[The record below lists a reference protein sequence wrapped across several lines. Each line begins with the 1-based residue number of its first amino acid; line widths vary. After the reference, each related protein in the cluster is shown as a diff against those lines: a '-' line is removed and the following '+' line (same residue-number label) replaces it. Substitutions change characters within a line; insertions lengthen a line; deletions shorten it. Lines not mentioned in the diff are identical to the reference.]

1 MRPFL
6 RAGSGIELKVLNWHL
21 LGAVRLSAHTAEA
34 GIREGKGGSVSDPVW
49 TFLAIFRVRQ
59 LLQPPQLIRL
69 LRHLQQTTG

>member
-34 GIREGKGGSVSDPVW
+34 GIREGKGEVRIPTRYGPFLHFSECVSC
-49 TFLAIFRVRQ
+49 FS
-59 LLQPPQLIRL
+59 LLN
-69 LRHLQQTTG
+69 